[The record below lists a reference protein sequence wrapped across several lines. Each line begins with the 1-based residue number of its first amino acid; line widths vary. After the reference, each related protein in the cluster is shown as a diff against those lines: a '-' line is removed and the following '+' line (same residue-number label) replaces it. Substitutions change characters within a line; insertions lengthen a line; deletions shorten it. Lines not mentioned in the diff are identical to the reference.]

1 MQMHM
6 CKSTVLEKHLR
17 LLQFATTQFRSYK
30 FLALS
35 NDIICDIKFDIGDK
49 TIMCE
54 NMMV

>member
-17 LLQFATTQFRSYK
+17 LLQFATTQFHSYK

-35 NDIICDIKFDIGDK
+35 NDIICDIKFDIG
-49 TIMCE
+49 E
-54 NMMV
+54 